1 MRKTV
6 KQSKIDNAKTSAPQV
21 PGDTC
26 PSINYVQTIISQM
39 ADRGDDWSK
48 KQAGYIN
55 DLLEY
60 VRESNQELRESSYY
74 WYQEYKKSV
83 QWESGPPPKFSKG
96 P

>member
-1 MRKTV
+1 MPKVNAKRA
-6 KQSKIDNAKTSAPQV
+6 KIDAAKASAPNV

-39 ADRGDDWSK
+39 ADRGDDWSE

-60 VRESNQELRESSYY
+60 VRDANFELRNSSKY
-74 WYQEYKKSV
+74 WYDKYK
-83 QWESGPPPKFSKG
+83 EAA
-96 P
+96 

>member
-1 MRKTV
+1 MPKV
-6 KQSKIDNAKTSAPQV
+6 SAKQTKIDAAKKSAPNV
-21 PGDTC
+21 PGFTC
-26 PSINYVQTIISQM
+26 PSIDYVQYIIEQI

-83 QWESGPPPKFSKG
+83 
-96 P
+96 